1 MTATS
6 IEQRLAELEAKEQ
19 IRAFIARYCALNDAL
34 TEVEALVGLFAEDAV
49 MRNPAGTHE
58 GRAAIHAYYT
68 AFFRSDTQFARHH
81 VMNQVI
87 TLVDDGVA
95 HHDAYFIAVLGR
107 GGESRIV
114 FGNYADTLVQRDGR
128 WWFQEK
134 INDIVAAT
142 TLEQGWAAGFGTHQ
156 AIARSR

>member
-1 MTATS
+1 MTETTL
-6 IEQRLAELEAKEQ
+6 EHRLAQIEAREE
-19 IRAFIARYCALNDAL
+19 IRAFIARYCVLNDAL
-34 TEVEALVGLFAEDAV
+34 TEVDALVGLFSEDAV

-68 AFFRSDTQFARHH
+68 TFFRSDTHFARHH
-81 VMNQVI
+81 VLNQVI
-87 TLVDDGVA
+87 TLPEPGVA

-114 FGNYADTLVQRDGR
+114 FGSYADTLVKRDGR
-128 WWFQEK
+128 WFFQEK
-134 INDIVAAT
+134 INDIVAPT
-142 TLEQGWAAGFGTHQ
+142 TLADGWAGGFGAHQ